1 LQIFHTSNVN
11 QIYESN
17 FVTLQYKQRTTN
29 NEQRTTNLNLT
40 DTHTHLY
47 SEEFDQDRD
56 EMIQRAINSGVSR
69 FFVPAIDSNYTPK
82 MYDLAQQY
90 PENVFLMMGL
100 HPTYVKENYLEELA
114 HVERELASKKF
125 YAVGEIGIDLF
136 WDQTFL
142 KEQQQAFKYQ
152 IQLAKKHQLGIN
164 IHCRD
169 AFDEVFEVLESEKAV
184 DLFGIFHC
192 FTGDLDQAQRAISLG
207 MKLGIGG
214 VATFKNGK
222 IDQFLHEIDL
232 QHLVLET
239 DSPYLAPVPH
249 RGKRNESSYTLLVAQ
264 KLAEIYGLSV
274 AEIAAITTENSKQIF
289 GI

>member
-1 LQIFHTSNVN
+1 MI
-11 QIYESN
+11 
-17 FVTLQYKQRTTN
+17 
-29 NEQRTTNLNLT
+29 LT

-47 SEEFDQDRD
+47 SSQFLEDRN
-56 EMIQRAINSGVSR
+56 EMMQRAIDAGVSR
-69 FFVPAIDSNYTPK
+69 LFVPSIDSTYTQK
-82 MYDLAQQY
+82 MYDVEAQF
-90 PENVFLMMGL
+90 PNNVFLMMGL

-114 HVERELASKKF
+114 FVTSELERRKF
-125 YAVGEIGIDLF
+125 YAVGEIGMDLY
-136 WDQTFL
+136 WDKTFL
-142 KEQQQAFKYQ
+142 KEQQHAFQYQ
-152 IQLAKKHQLGIN
+152 IQLAKKHKLGIN

-169 AFDEVFEVLESEKAV
+169 AFDETFEVLESEKAT

-192 FTGDLDQAQRAISLG
+192 FTGDLDQARRAISLG

-232 QHLVLET
+232 QHVVLET
-239 DSPYLAPVPH
+239 DSPYLAPAPH

-264 KLAEIYGLSV
+264 KLAEIYKVSV
-274 AEIAAITTENSKQIF
+274 EEIAQKTTENSKAVF